1 MIYFY
6 AIWGMLDVLAIILV
20 INEDIFYEIEDKVFK
35 IFWILLLPII
45 GAIYAMIKLHGIHN
59 YTSPKCDNSHNIH
72 SDVRTYEFV
81 DSNMDVGAGE

>member
-6 AIWGMLDVLAIILV
+6 AVWGMLDLLAIILV
-20 INEDIFYEIEDKVFK
+20 VNEDIFYEIEDKAFT

-45 GAIYAMIKLHGIHN
+45 GSIYAMIKLNRLHN
-59 YTSPKCDNSHNIH
+59 YKSSKCDNSHNIH

-81 DSNMDVGAGE
+81 DSNMDMNSGE